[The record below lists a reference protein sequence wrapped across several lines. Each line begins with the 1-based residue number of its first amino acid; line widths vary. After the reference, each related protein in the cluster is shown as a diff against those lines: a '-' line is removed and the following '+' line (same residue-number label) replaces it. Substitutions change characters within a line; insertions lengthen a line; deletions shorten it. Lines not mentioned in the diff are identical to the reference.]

1 MTFNNCKDGTSLL
14 QNKSSGPDVS
24 YKKDF
29 LKNLTKFTV
38 KHLHQSFQS
47 LISACNFV
55 QKETL
60 AQVFSCEFCKMF
72 KNTYFLE
79 HFWTRASGRSIQE
92 LFLMNDLS
100 LMNLQKTGVYLDIV
114 YDKVVNPS
122 IKNQKLFNK
131 RQDLQ

>member
-14 QNKSSGPDVS
+14 QNKSSGPDVFC
-24 YKKDF
+24 KKDF

-38 KHLHQSFQS
+38 KNLHQSLQT

-60 AQVFSCEFCKMF
+60 AQIFSWEFCEMF

-79 HFWTRASGRSIQE
+79 HFRTRASGRGIQE
-92 LFLMNDLS
+92 LFLMNYLS
-100 LMNLQKTGVYLDIV
+100 LMNLQKTGVYVDIV

-122 IKNQKLFNK
+122 IENQKVFNK